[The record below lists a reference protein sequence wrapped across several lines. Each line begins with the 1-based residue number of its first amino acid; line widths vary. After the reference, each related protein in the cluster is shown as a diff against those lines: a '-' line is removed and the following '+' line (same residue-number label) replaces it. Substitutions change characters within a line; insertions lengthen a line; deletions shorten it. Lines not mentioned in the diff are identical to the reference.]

1 VRRLLVPWSG
11 LVVAVLAVLTLVGA
25 TLPAEAKAKRSA
37 TSFVYVESD
46 PGSVTG
52 DGLTYLAAQP
62 SATIRVEGSKRAP
75 DMVITADQGG
85 DSFTFTIDRDLPD
98 RITAGVHEFDPL
110 EPGGYGFLV
119 TLPRSLGATL
129 QGTLDIR
136 QLEFSKDGLQVAR
149 LDLTFTA
156 YSSSFGSGRLR
167 GHLAYRST
175 KSLELPSTRGVLQG
189 GEWVQG
195 RRSLLNA
202 QGLDSG
208 EGRGEIAQRLSMGGD
223 GQAVLVRR
231 DWPDFLYPENHVD
244 KVAWTSPTA
253 GSDADRLYLSTSG
266 RFSVRAGADDT
277 VWSVRPKGAGK
288 GTFLLVNYDG
298 RLLLV
303 SARLKVLWSVG

>member
-11 LVVAVLAVLTLVGA
+11 VVVAVLTVLALVGA
-25 TLPAEAKAKRSA
+25 TVPAEAKARRAA

-62 SATIRVEGSKRAP
+62 SATIRVEGARRAP
-75 DMVITADQGG
+75 DMQITADQGG
-85 DSFTFTIDRDLPD
+85 DSFIFTIDRDLPD
-98 RITAGVHEFDPL
+98 RLTAGVHAFDPL

-136 QLEFSKDGLQVAR
+136 QLEFSKDGLHVTR

-156 YSSSFGSGRLR
+156 YTSSFGSGRLR

-175 KSLELPSTRGVLQG
+175 KSLEPPSTRAVLHG

-208 EGRGEIAQRLSMGGD
+208 EGRGEIAQQLRIGGD
-223 GQAVLVRR
+223 GQAVLLRR
-231 DWPDFLYPENHVD
+231 DWPDVLHPENHVD
-244 KVAWTSPTA
+244 DVAWT
-253 GSDADRLYLSTSG
+253 
-266 RFSVRAGADDT
+266 
-277 VWSVRPKGAGK
+277 
-288 GTFLLVNYDG
+288 
-298 RLLLV
+298 
-303 SARLKVLWSVG
+303 